1 MGSVGAKTPA
11 LQDEFGGYFGARGQ
25 QSLDE
30 RIQNLVDSSDRGQNL
45 INPHYSE
52 GGLYRTNCA
61 LCATAVA
68 LEARGYD
75 VEAMPRDTTKDANG
89 RDIGWRGL
97 DSVFD
102 VDYSNPDNYFTSG
115 SRYRMSGVPSKTQ
128 IVNNSYNGAYSGRI
142 NDYEVPVAPRGASAV
157 TKAIVDKVSKAGTS
171 VWALNVKWKGAPSAH
186 VINVINQN
194 GRIYGYDA
202 QSGMKIPQ
210 SSLLQYM
217 KRTVAQRTSLVRLDN
232 APLRED
238 RKDLDKMFKRRSAGG
253 NKGSVAEQ
261 LKRFGL

>member
-1 MGSVGAKTPA
+1 MGSVGAKPTPNTRP
-11 LQDEFGGYFGARGQ
+11 DEFGGYFGERGQ
-25 QSLDE
+25 ESIED
-30 RIQNLVDSSDRGQNL
+30 RIQRLVDSSDKGENL
-45 INPHYSE
+45 INPLYKT

-75 VEAMPRDTTKDANG
+75 VEAMPRDKDQ
-89 RDIGWRGL
+89 WRGL

-115 SRYRMSGVPSKTQ
+115 SRYRMSGVPSRQ
-128 IVNNSYNGAYSGRI
+128 VIVNNSYYGAYGDGNSI
-142 NDYEVPVAPRGASAV
+142 SYEKVPVAPKGASAV

-171 VWALNVKWKGAPSAH
+171 VWVLNVKWKDASSAH
-186 VINVINQN
+186 ALNVINQN
-194 GRIYGYDA
+194 GKIYAYDA
-202 QSGMKIPQ
+202 QSGTKIPQ

-232 APLRED
+232 APLKAD
-238 RKDLDKMFKRRSAGG
+238 RKDLDKMFKRRG
-253 NKGSVAEQ
+253 K
-261 LKRFGL
+261 